1 MESKKPMNLTEA
13 IQEALSGA
21 GPRVLGSAPA
31 VFVLPARNGGR
42 GKVEVMSKGRGDQWI
57 RSEKE
62 YDLRFLRVS
71 VSRNSGG
78 VALNFGL
85 CPFEDG
91 GKVAR
96 VVPPME
102 VLEHVSTGQIT
113 EKLKLMIEQ
122 TGDLRFDPGA
132 RAAREDDI

>member
-1 MESKKPMNLTEA
+1 MESTKPMNLTEA

-21 GPRVLGSAPA
+21 GPRVLGTSPA

-42 GKVEVMSKGRGDQWI
+42 GKVEVMSKDRRDQWI
-57 RSEKE
+57 RGEKE

-71 VSRNSGG
+71 VSRQYDG
-78 VALNFGL
+78 VGLQFGL

-96 VVPPME
+96 IVPPME
-102 VLEHVSTGQIT
+102 VLEHVSTEQII

-122 TGDLRFDPGA
+122 TGDLRFDAGV